1 MGGGQG
7 SWVPQS
13 TVIRNEDE
21 NRQEADLKYRED
33 GAEMYK
39 ISTFQVS

>member
-13 TVIRNEDE
+13 TVIHNEDE